1 MLYATPADVDSSCR
15 QHIERVE
22 TMRKKPQA
30 GDLAVEQ
37 HCDNQG
43 NRCTADATAKPE
55 K

>member
-1 MLYATPADVDSSCR
+1 MLYATPADVDGGCG
-15 QHIERVE
+15 QHIGQVE
-22 TMRKKPQA
+22 TARKKPRA